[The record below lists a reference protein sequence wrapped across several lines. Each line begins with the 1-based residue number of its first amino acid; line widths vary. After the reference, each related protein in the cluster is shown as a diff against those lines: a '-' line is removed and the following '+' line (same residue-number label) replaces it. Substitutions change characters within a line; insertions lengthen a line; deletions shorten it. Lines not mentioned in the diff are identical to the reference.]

1 MAADGQVVFEISAD
15 NRELKSALREATET
29 IERTSKNWDK
39 AASGA
44 TDGIVDSFQDA
55 TNAIESESKKWDRAA
70 AKAAE
75 NIEDSFDEAADTIE
89 SSVKE
94 TTDAVESQTKK
105 TEGAFKSMLKG
116 MIAAFSAAKITQ
128 FIFGFSKDAINLA
141 SDLEEVQNVVDVTFG
156 EGATQIE
163 TWAKA
168 AGTQFGLTETQ
179 AKRFTSTLGA
189 MRKSAGIAGPEIV
202 NMSTDLA
209 GLAADMASFYNMDFD
224 TAFDKIRSG
233 LTGQT
238 EPLRAL
244 GINMSVANLE
254 AFALEQGITKAFSAM
269 SQGEQTMLRYQ
280 YLMQATADAQGD
292 FARTSDGYANAT
304 RTLQTNLDSLKTSVG
319 NVLLPIINKTVN
331 GINSLFAATNG
342 TTQRTVLDD
351 LADIDIETDRKLAEI
366 DATATAARD
375 LIEILDEMIATDAS
389 GVLEALANGAN
400 KLQSNIPQRW
410 DELLGA
416 LQGAGTLEGLETA
429 GGGLEAL
436 ADALNG
442 ASLDTDR
449 AEAWKTLLSTLGE
462 NADALS
468 ELTGTSAEETRDWL
482 ATLAEGANALDPNS
496 AEGWGQLYKSLVH
509 GMPGLEGTDLG
520 AGVFRALTGEG
531 ATAEDYLRTLGYE
544 TDNMADKTGAWLAVC
559 QKLVQTLP
567 GLSSIIDTQTGE
579 VKGGTTAIAEY
590 VSAWQDLENSRALLN
605 AAQQRYA
612 AITADHDVYGLQIE
626 AAMAVKAAE
635 RAAAEFDA
643 LGVSRAEGALALQSG
658 WSLFESAQGR
668 EVREKYKAFLDAQ
681 DAADKATRRWINAA
695 NAEKERLAQLDDVIA
710 DIEEQ
715 QSKLND
721 AVAAG
726 ETAMTALE
734 LAATGDEAAISA
746 LSETLQAATDAF
758 SDLEK
763 YTSSVYD
770 SVARSLESAVGGFD
784 KIVTPAEKARS
795 EMQALNAEMLN
806 ADAQRLEG
814 LQKTFSDLNSSI
826 PTIENMT
833 AALEDQLK
841 YLTDYQD
848 AMDAARMAGIS
859 DEILASL
866 SDGSVQSYDYL
877 VALADATED
886 QAEKINTAY
895 ADVATARDDLSETL
909 TAQRLA
915 ADDEFTALL
924 AAANDAVDGLDLYAD
939 AEAAMS
945 NTVQG
950 IADGIAAKIPEVQ
963 AQVSNL
969 LAALSSLNNIGFG
982 EIAGSINYGGFSRVL
997 SGSRGPKSTF
1007 TPHANGLDYVPFDNY
1022 LAALHEGESILTAE
1036 EARVWRDFKY
1046 SAQSSANNIDYEAL
1060 GGVMRENVGRGNVY
1074 LDGQTVGRVISG
1086 QQANSYRALERS
1098 GWQG

>member
-15 NRELKSALREATET
+15 NRDLKSTLRET
-29 IERTSKNWDK
+29 TS
-39 AASGA
+39 
-44 TDGIVDSFQDA
+44 T
-55 TNAIESESKKWDRAA
+55 IESESKKWDRAA
-70 AKAAE
+70 ADATTG
-75 NIEDSFDEAADTIE
+75 IETSF
-89 SSVKE
+89 
-94 TTDAVESQTKK
+94 
-105 TEGAFKSMLKG
+105 GSMLKG
-116 MIAAFSAAKITQ
+116 IAAAFSAAKITQ
-128 FIFGFSKDAINLA
+128 FLVGFGKDAINLA

-189 MRKSAGIAGPEIV
+189 MMKSAGIAGPEIV

-254 AFALEQGITKAFSAM
+254 AFALEQGITKAFGAM

-292 FARTSDGYANAT
+292 FARTSDGYANGLRA
-304 RTLQTNLDSLKTSVG
+304 LETNLDSLKTNLG
-319 NVLLPIINKTVN
+319 KVLLPVASDIVSWLNDTVGLLTGAN
-331 GINSLFAATNG
+331 VD
-342 TTQRTVLDD
+342 TTLMDKIS
-351 LADIDIETDRKLAEI
+351 AIETQHAQKIAEI
-366 DATATAARD
+366 EAIAAKARELSDLFTEIAGTDPGAVLEGIASGANALNSSSTATW
-375 LIEILDEMIATDAS
+375 ES
-389 GVLEALANGAN
+389 
-400 KLQSNIPQRW
+400 
-410 DELLGA
+410 LLTA
-416 LQGAGTLEGLETA
+416 LQDAGAIENA
-429 GGGLEAL
+429 NAL
-436 ADALNG
+436 VSALSG
-442 ASLDTDR
+442 DGVDTDR
-449 AEAWKTLLSTLGE
+449 ATAWQTLLSTLSE
-462 NADALS
+462 NAEALS
-468 ELTGTSAEETRDWL
+468 SLTGTD
-482 ATLAEGANALDPNS
+482 AEGTRAWLDGIAESANSLDPNS
-496 AEGWGQLYKSLVH
+496 AEGWNALLGELVS
-509 GMPGLEGTDLG
+509 G
-520 AGVFRALTGEG
+520 
-531 ATAEDYLRTLGYE
+531 
-544 TDNMADKTGAWLAVC
+544 
-559 QKLVQTLP
+559 LP
-567 GLSSIIDTQTGE
+567 GLQDTEGGRAFLGTVVEEIMAMGKENEEARRTLEALGMSSAEIDEAYARWLENCKGLVQEMPELNSIINTQTGE
-579 VKGGTTAIAEY
+579 INGGKAALDGYINTIEQARKRGVWQSTVDQMRSAIAEEFSY
-590 VSAWQDLENSRALLN
+590 VPKMELDVALAEKRARDNRKKIEEILR
-605 AAQQRYA
+605 QYTPR
-612 AITADHDVYGLQIE
+612 TDQIE
-626 AAMAVKAAE
+626 FSPEELLGMGMSMEQASAYIELTNDQAMLEAE
-635 RAAAEFDA
+635 ATKTRDA
-643 LGVSRAEGALALQSG
+643 LASVNEQIKYATDAVQEYQAVVDEMGGST
-658 WSLFESAQGR
+658 ESATR
-668 EVREKYKAFLDAQ
+668 EL
-681 DAADKATRRWINAA
+681 
-695 NAEKERLAQLDDVIA
+695 
-710 DIEEQ
+710 
-715 QSKLND
+715 
-721 AVAAG
+721 
-726 ETAMTALE
+726 TALE
-734 LAATGDEAAISA
+734 LAATGDEAALAA
-746 LSETLQAATDAF
+746 LSETLQTAIDAF

-763 YTSSVYD
+763 YTASVYD
-770 SVARSLESAVGGFD
+770 SVARSLESAVSGFD

-833 AALEDQLK
+833 AALEDQLQ

-895 ADVATARDDLSETL
+895 SDVATARDDLSETL

-963 AQVSNL
+963 TQANNL

-1046 SAQSSANNIDYEAL
+1046 GSQSSANNIDYEAL